1 MWKDEILKLI
11 EKEEGN
17 KLEFKERFNDGVL
30 KTISAFANTLGGL
43 VVIGVNNKREI
54 TGIDIDDK
62 NYQKIINRVVN
73 KLGITPNFEIVEV
86 NGKSVLVIEIR
97 KSYIPISFE
106 GRYYKRVGNTTR
118 EMTFEGLKSFFQSDL
133 RWERFS
139 ERNFKIDEI
148 DEHSV
153 RSFLKTARAKGRLTV
168 FNGDEPI
175 EEVFERLG
183 LMENGKINN
192 AGLLLFGK
200 NPQKYFDYARVRVVR
215 LKDNITIIGDRW
227 IDGNLF
233 NQFREAEEAIKNFI
247 NVRYEIKGF
256 EREDIWD
263 YPLEAIREAI
273 ANALLHRDYLR
284 PINVQIKVYDDKIW
298 FYNVG
303 GLPEEWNAEKLLS
316 SHASMP
322 RNPTIFNIFYLAGI
336 VESVGSGIER
346 MMKALKKTKLPEPN
360 IEASQLDFTLLFLKD
375 VYTEEYLEK
384 LGLNDRQIKAVMYV
398 KERGRITNSEYKKV
412 NITTKKTA
420 SRDLTGLV
428 NLGLFEKVG
437 ITGKGTFYILKRHK
451 GDKGDINGT

>member
-1 MWKDEILKLI
+1 MDRNDILKLL
-11 EKEEGN
+11 ERGESN

-30 KTISAFANTLGGL
+30 KTISAFANTYGGL
-43 VVIGVNNKREI
+43 IIVGVNNKREV
-54 TGIDIDDK
+54 TGIDTDDK

-73 KLGITPNFEIVEV
+73 KLGISPNFDFEEL
-86 NGKSVLVIEIR
+86 NGKSILVIEVR
-97 KSYIPISFE
+97 KSHIPISFE

-118 EMTFEGLKSFFQSDL
+118 EMNFEGLKRFFQSDL
-133 RWERFS
+133 RWERLS

-153 RSFLKTARAKGRLTV
+153 RSFLRTARAKGRLSV

-175 EEVFERLG
+175 EKVFERLG

-192 AGLLLFGK
+192 AGILLFGK

-284 PINVQIKVYDDKIW
+284 PVNVQIKVYDDKIW

-303 GLPEEWNAEKLLS
+303 GLPEEWNIKKLLS

-346 MMKALKKTKLPEPN
+346 MMKALKKAGLPELN

-384 LGLNDRQIKAVMYV
+384 LGLNERQIKLMAFI
-398 KERGRITNSEYKKV
+398 KENKVITLSSAKNLIPDVSD
-412 NITTKKTA
+412 KTLY
-420 SRDLTGLV
+420 RDLQELV
-428 NLGLFEKVG
+428 RK
-437 ITGKGTFYILKRHK
+437 KILKEIGEKK
-451 GDKGDINGT
+451 GRKYVRA

>member
-1 MWKDEILKLI
+1 M
-11 EKEEGN
+11 
-17 KLEFKERFNDGVL
+17 
-30 KTISAFANTLGGL
+30 
-43 VVIGVNNKREI
+43 
-54 TGIDIDDK
+54 DD
-62 NYQKIINRVVN
+62 RS
-73 KLGITPNFEIVEV
+73 F
-86 NGKSVLVIEIR
+86 LVIEVR
-97 KSYIPISFE
+97 KSHIPVSFE

-118 EMTFEGLKSFFQSDL
+118 EMNFEELKRFFQRDL
-133 RWERFS
+133 RWERLS
-139 ERNFKIDEI
+139 ERDFKIDEI
-148 DEHSV
+148 DENSV
-153 RSFLKTARAKGRLTV
+153 RSFLRTARAKGRLAV

-200 NPQKYFDYARVRVVR
+200 NPQKYFDHARVRVVR
-215 LKDNITIIGDRW
+215 LKDDITIIGDRW

-273 ANALLHRDYLR
+273 ANVLLHRDYLR
-284 PINVQIKVYDDKIW
+284 PINVQIKVYDDRIW

-303 GLPEEWNAEKLLS
+303 GLPEEWNIEKLLS

-346 MMKALKKTKLPEPN
+346 MMKALKKAGLPELN
-360 IEASQLDFTLLFLKD
+360 IEASHLDFTLVFLKD
-375 VYTEEYLEK
+375 VYTEEYLQK
-384 LGLNDRQIKAVMYV
+384 LGLNERQIKAVMYV
-398 KERGRITNSEYKKV
+398 KEKGRITNREYQEIAQTTDRTALRDLNRLCELGIFQRVGTTGRKTEYIIGRQKPDKPDA
-412 NITTKKTA
+412 NTTKTRQN
-420 SRDLTGLV
+420 S
-428 NLGLFEKVG
+428 
-437 ITGKGTFYILKRHK
+437 
-451 GDKGDINGT
+451 